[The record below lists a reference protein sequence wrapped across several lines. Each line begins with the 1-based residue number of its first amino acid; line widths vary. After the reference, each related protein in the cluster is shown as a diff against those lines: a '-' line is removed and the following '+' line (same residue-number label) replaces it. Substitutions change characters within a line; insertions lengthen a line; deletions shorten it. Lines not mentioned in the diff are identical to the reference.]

1 MSRTRVNVHVRR
13 SGAVVAG
20 GLLLLTG
27 WLPLATA
34 SPPSDPS
41 QSLVNGCSLERIGT
55 QLVRCDYLTGAGVR
69 APSWVPE
76 VGSLAVGKHP
86 SDGCQ

>member
-1 MSRTRVNVHVRR
+1 MSRTQLNVRVRR
-13 SGAVVAG
+13 GGAVVAG
-20 GLLLLTG
+20 VLLLLTG

-34 SPPSDPS
+34 SAPSDPS
-41 QSLVNGCSLERIGT
+41 FSNGCTLERIGT

-69 APSWVPE
+69 APSSVPE
-76 VGSLAVGKHP
+76 VGRRAVRKNP